1 MELEED
7 SPSGDLQPS
16 SKRTTE
22 ASMDPWRKFSS
33 KDLKANTIVFPATP
47 RLKVVDYLDSLENHG
62 ISAEKILSVQVST
75 ASQCRITF
83 SCNTMVDAITEHG
96 FLLNGSLVLPQP

>member
-7 SPSGDLQPS
+7 PPSGDLQPS

-22 ASMDPWRKFSS
+22 ASMDPWRKFSP
-33 KDLKANTIVFPATP
+33 KDLKANTIVFPAIP
-47 RLKVVDYLDSLENHG
+47 RLKVVDYVDSLENHG

-83 SCNTMVDAITEHG
+83 SCNTI
-96 FLLNGSLVLPQP
+96 